1 VTDRDLLDRIPLS
14 ARRVLHI
21 GCGDGALGAAYKQR
35 NPRAQVLGIEA
46 DPALARLAAR
56 RLDAVASG
64 ADSSH
69 PGPFDCLIY
78 DAVLERLRD
87 PQAALRRHA
96 ASLAPH
102 GTLLARVA
110 NGDDWRIAARLLRGE
125 WTPADD
131 ATRPLSHAAMQHL
144 LAQAGLAPFD
154 SIGQEIDAPA
164 ASRFTAALVPSL
176 AALGIDRAAYL
187 RRAAPRRVLW
197 RAHRTPPAPLHVVA
211 TLLAPVGG
219 VSDVRVLEPLRA
231 LASEPGVITHLSN
244 GEDLPAIDPAA
255 AKIFILHRP
264 ALLGAAGLRLPRR
277 LLAQGYVVVTEFDDH
292 PDHIPVLQHPEMHN
306 FRAVHAVQTTTETL
320 AAVLRAQNPEV
331 AVFANAIRALP
342 EPRNFNG
349 ERLTLFFGA
358 INREA
363 DWPPTIAALN
373 AEAARVGARLHI
385 SVMHDRGFFD
395 ALATPHKSFAPMGDY
410 AAYLALLG
418 AAEIAF
424 MPLADTPFNRCKSDL
439 KFIEAAA
446 CRAVAL
452 ASPTVYGQSI
462 EDGRTGLI
470 FTDAAELRQKL
481 AALLD
486 DPARA
491 RAIGTAARR
500 WVAERRMLA
509 DQPTGRLAWYR
520 DLWTRRAALDA
531 ALRARVP
538 ELAG

>member
-1 VTDRDLLDRIPLS
+1 M
-14 ARRVLHI
+14 
-21 GCGDGALGAAYKQR
+21 QR
-35 NPRAQVLGIEA
+35 
-46 DPALARLAAR
+46 
-56 RLDAVASG
+56 
-64 ADSSH
+64 
-69 PGPFDCLIY
+69 
-78 DAVLERLRD
+78 
-87 PQAALRRHA
+87 
-96 ASLAPH
+96 
-102 GTLLARVA
+102 
-110 NGDDWRIAARLLRGE
+110 
-125 WTPADD
+125 
-131 ATRPLSHAAMQHL
+131 L
-144 LAQAGLAPFD
+144 LAQLGLVPFD

-164 ASRFTAALVPSL
+164 ASRFATALAPSL
-176 AALGIDRAAYL
+176 AALGIEQTAYL
-187 RRAAPRRVLW
+187 RRAAPRRALW
-197 RAHRTPPAPLHVVA
+197 RAHRSPPVPLHVVA
-211 TLLAPVGG
+211 TLLVPVGG

-244 GEDLPAIDPAA
+244 GEDLPAIDPDA

-277 LLAQGYVVVTEFDDH
+277 LLAQGYVMVTEFDDH

-306 FRAVHAVQTTTETL
+306 FRAVHAVQTTTEAL

-342 EPRNFNG
+342 EPRNFKG

-363 DWPPTIAALN
+363 DWPPMIGALN

-395 ALATPHKSFAPMGDY
+395 ALETPHKSFAPMGDY
-410 AAYLALLG
+410 AAYMALLG

-452 ASPTVYGQSI
+452 ASPVVYGQSV
-462 EDGRTGLI
+462 EDGRTGVI
-470 FTDAAELRQKL
+470 FADAADLSQKL
-481 AALLD
+481 GALLD

-491 RAIGTAARR
+491 RAIGMAARR

-509 DQPTGRLAWYR
+509 DQPPARLAWYR
-520 DLWTRRAALDA
+520 DLWSRRAMLDA
-531 ALRARVP
+531 ALLARMP
-538 ELAG
+538 ALTMPD